1 LLAQK
6 CWNSFQS
13 LENSNA
19 PLPAATVACVPQKVN
34 VDEVGETDF
43 EIYPEEITD
52 VVKVGLEEP
61 IYP

>member
-1 LLAQK
+1 
-6 CWNSFQS
+6 

-19 PLPAATVACVPQKVN
+19 PLRAATVACVPKRVN

-43 EIYPEEITD
+43 KIYPEEITD
-52 VVKVGLEEP
+52 AVKVGLEEP

>member
-1 LLAQK
+1 
-6 CWNSFQS
+6 

-52 VVKVGLEEP
+52 AVKVGLEEP

>member
-1 LLAQK
+1 
-6 CWNSFQS
+6 

-19 PLPAATVACVPQKVN
+19 PLPTAIVACVPKKVN
-34 VDEVGETDF
+34 VNEVGETDF